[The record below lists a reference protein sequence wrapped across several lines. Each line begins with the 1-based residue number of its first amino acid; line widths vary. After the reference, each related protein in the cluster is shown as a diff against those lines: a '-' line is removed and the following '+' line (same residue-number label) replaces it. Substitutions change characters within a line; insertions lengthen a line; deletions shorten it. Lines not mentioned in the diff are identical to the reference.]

1 MSTNRR
7 RPTGGLRRPQVAGRP
22 RTAGPAGTTD
32 AQDGA
37 ESALAV
43 EERTGARPEADS
55 PREHPGRASGAPD
68 APGTAPDRSGGS
80 TTTRTGGPVTP
91 TVGTPPDDGRGAP
104 DEATDRSAAATAEP
118 VTAEDTSAEDRGTA
132 TSDRPEPPRATA
144 VGGIGP
150 GDRERRDRLRRIP
163 TPSAPTTRRG
173 TAVLL
178 VVTLLLAVAAA
189 FFAVSWFGMRYTGA
203 ATNTALSDVGTT
215 ATVSEQVG
223 EAVTTVYS
231 FDFAR
236 LDQAESDARAGIT
249 GPFNQQFDQI
259 FGNVRQ
265 LAPKQQ
271 AVVTAT
277 VPKSAVASIEG
288 ERATVYLFVNQVI
301 RRVDDTGTPQQ
312 GGAAARLRVDAQFV
326 DGRWKIAGMSPA

>member
-22 RTAGPAGTTD
+22 RTAGPSGTTD
-32 AQDGA
+32 GQEGADG
-37 ESALAV
+37 ALAV
-43 EERTGARPEADS
+43 EERTGARPDTD
-55 PREHPGRASGAPD
+55 RPGERPDRGSGAPD
-68 APGTAPDRSGGS
+68 TAPDRSGGARTAPGPTAPD
-80 TTTRTGGPVTP
+80 TTTGGS
-91 TVGTPPDDGRGAP
+91 D
-104 DEATDRSAAATAEP
+104 SATAEHT
-118 VTAEDTSAEDRGTA
+118 TAEHTTAGETASEDHDTAAADRV
-132 TSDRPEPPRATA
+132 ELPRAAA
-144 VGGIGP
+144 VGGTGE
-150 GDRERRDRLRRIP
+150 GDRERGDRPRRIP

-173 TAVLL
+173 TALLL

-223 EAVTTVYS
+223 EAVTKVYS

-265 LAPKQQ
+265 LAPTQQ

-288 ERATVYLFVNQVI
+288 DRATVYLFVNQVI
-301 RRVDDTGTPQQ
+301 KRVED
-312 GGAAARLRVDAQFV
+312 RKSVV
-326 DGRWKIAGMSPA
+326 